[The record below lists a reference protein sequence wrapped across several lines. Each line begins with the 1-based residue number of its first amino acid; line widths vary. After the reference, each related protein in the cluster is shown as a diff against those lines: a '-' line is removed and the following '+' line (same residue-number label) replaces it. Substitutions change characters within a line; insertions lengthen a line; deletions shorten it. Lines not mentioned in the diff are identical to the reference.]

1 MSDPNV
7 RELGRVTDID
17 DAALIVGVDYDT
29 VSVGA
34 VFGYSWRLDLAQAE
48 EFARLFVS
56 ACWQAGQNARR
67 MGEEVL
73 MDP

>member
-7 RELGRVTDID
+7 RILGRVSDID
-17 DAALIVGVDYDT
+17 DNPIQVGVDYD
-29 VSVGA
+29 SVMVGN
-34 VFGYSWRLDLAQAE
+34 GLYGHRLDLAHAE

-67 MGEEVL
+67 LGEEVL